1 MIANSI
7 KKILIITPFKCGSS
21 TLSQLSGTPYTYMLY
36 GPANLYNIES
46 FTVHS
51 PFVPIEFYG
60 YRRIIICR
68 DPYERAS
75 SMYFQHTRWTK
86 KNNLPEID
94 IDTYID
100 EKLLRMDPNAPMLL
114 PISKLYQASNWEEF
128 WRLEELDER
137 ILETFGITIGRQ
149 NVSPNT
155 ITLNNEQK
163 RRLRPWAEQDC
174 ENFNYE
180 VF

>member
-1 MIANSI
+1 MIANLT

-21 TLSQLSGTPYTYMLY
+21 TMAQLNQAIDMYMLY
-36 GPANLYNIES
+36 GPASLYNIES
-46 FTVHS
+46 VTVHS

-68 DPYERAS
+68 NPYERAS

-86 KNNLPEID
+86 ENDLPEID
-94 IDTYID
+94 INTYID
-100 EKLLRMDPNAPMLL
+100 TKLLHMDPNAPMLL
-114 PISKLYQASNWEEF
+114 PISKLYQVSNWEEF
-128 WRLEELDER
+128 WKLEELDER
-137 ILETFGITIGRQ
+137 FLETFGITVGRQ

-155 ITLNNEQK
+155 IILNNEQK
-163 RRLRPWAEQDC
+163 KRLRPWAEQDC
-174 ENFNYE
+174 KIFNYE